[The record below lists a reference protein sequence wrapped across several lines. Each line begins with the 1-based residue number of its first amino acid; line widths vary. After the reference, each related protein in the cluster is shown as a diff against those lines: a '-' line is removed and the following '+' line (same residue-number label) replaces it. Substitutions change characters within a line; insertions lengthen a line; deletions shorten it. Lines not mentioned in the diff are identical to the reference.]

1 MGRRLVCTIGMA
13 LAVGC
18 GVRLVGADD
27 APPLPA
33 AVPPGAAEAQPPG
46 EFPPLKEPPPPAA
59 PAAEMPPP
67 AEPAAVSPPH
77 DAQVEPAQA
86 PYRAGAGAV
95 AKGAVPSPDRG
106 PLPAASEMP
115 GRPAPA
121 SGSAREAD
129 PFVLPA
135 DQLPPGRQTVALSV
149 EVVGPA
155 TLNINQPT
163 TLKIVVKNTG
173 TADARGV
180 VVRDELPEG
189 LEFLSS
195 QPVEQRSESLLF
207 WNLNVVAAGSEQVIA
222 LRVKPKKTGAF
233 DHAATVT
240 MRAGSRARTIVREPK
255 LKVEQVATSGKVL
268 KGQPVEFKI
277 TVSNPGD
284 GPARN
289 VKVLA
294 KLSAGLREGSGE
306 PNPEN
311 LFDQTIAVL
320 NPGERVELEPLVA
333 DTILGDLQSCLV
345 KASSGDVEPG
355 SPEAECLKEITV
367 VEPKLK
373 LAVAG
378 PEERYTDTIASYM
391 ITLENPGTATARNV
405 KVLATVPNGK
415 PVVPVPAGARYDA
428 AKRQLVWSVA
438 QVEPGDKEKVTLPF
452 QVKMGG
458 PGRYQIS
465 AEARA
470 DGGLLDTKIA
480 STSVVGLADVEIDV
494 TERRRSVDVGQET
507 TFQIRIKNFGSKDA
521 TQLLLNAKL
530 SKNLEATATD
540 PGSQDLK
547 EARFN
552 PDTGE
557 LVFPPIPRL
566 GPGKE
571 LVLGIKVRA
580 REPLGLATCRV
591 FLAHDDLG
599 DARLDD
605 VAWTKVT
612 PHN

>member
-1 MGRRLVCTIGMA
+1 MGRRLVYTIGMA
-13 LAVGC
+13 LAVAC
-18 GVRLVGADD
+18 GVRLVLAQD
-27 APPLPA
+27 APPSATGQAPAGEAQVPPELPSLEKMPATA
-33 AVPPGAAEAQPPG
+33 APEVPPPTDPPPGAPLPPVDG
-46 EFPPLKEPPPPAA
+46 
-59 PAAEMPPP
+59 
-67 AEPAAVSPPH
+67 
-77 DAQVEPAQA
+77 QVEPAQA
-86 PYRAGAGAV
+86 PYRTAAGPST
-95 AKGAVPSPDRG
+95 KGAAPSPDRG
-106 PLPAASEMP
+106 PLPAAAEMP

-121 SGSAREAD
+121 AGSAREAD

-149 EVVGPA
+149 EVVGPP

-195 QPVEQRSESLLF
+195 QPAEQRSESLLF

-240 MRAGSRARTIVREPK
+240 MRAGSKARTIVREPK

-284 GPARN
+284 GPARR

-294 KLSAGLREGSGE
+294 KLSAGLREASGE

-320 NPGERVELEPLVA
+320 NPGARVELEPLVA
-333 DTILGDLQSCLV
+333 DTILGDLQSCRV
-345 KASSGDVEPG
+345 VATSGDVEPG
-355 SPEAECLKEITV
+355 SPEAECVKEITV

-373 LAVAG
+373 LTVSG
-378 PEERYTDTIASYM
+378 PERRYTDTIASYM

-405 KVLATVPNGK
+405 KVLATLPGGR
-415 PVVPVPAGARYDA
+415 PVNAPQGARYDDV
-428 AKRQLVWSVA
+428 KRQLIWSVS

-452 QVKMGG
+452 QIKMGG
-458 PGRYQIS
+458 PGHYQVA

-470 DGGLLDTKIA
+470 DGGLHDSKIA
-480 STSVVGLADVEIDV
+480 HTEVEGLADVEVDV

-507 TFQIRIKNFGSKDA
+507 TFQIRIKNFGSKEA
-521 TQLLLNAKL
+521 TRLQLSAKL
-530 SKNLEATATD
+530 SKNLEAKATD
-540 PGSQDLK
+540 PGPDGPKDQ
-547 EARFN
+547 AQFN
-552 PDTGE
+552 TDTGDV
-557 LVFPPIPRL
+557 LFAIIPRL

-571 LVLGIKVRA
+571 MVLGIKVLA
-580 REPLGLATCRV
+580 HEPLGLATCRV
-591 FLAHDDLG
+591 FLTHDDLG
-599 DARLDD
+599 EARLDD